1 MLSALWNNPVQFFK
15 VEKTFV
21 GIFFLFLNFYCGFT
35 WKIKSRFIRK
45 YWKYAHYLNT
55 SVYLPKT
62 STLYYFWTLV
72 TKVSTINQL
81 KIEKKGFRLFVRLFP
96 CHSSTTT
103 VSEFTRGSSTGA
115 GSGKGHVKSASVSSP
130 GPSAAENST
139 NSAQQADSLGARYK
153 MTQEQIPHTHT
164 NSHEYTN
171 TRTRSNLP
179 SIQ

>member
-1 MLSALWNNPVQFFK
+1 MS
-15 VEKTFV
+15 
-21 GIFFLFLNFYCGFT
+21 
-35 WKIKSRFIRK
+35 
-45 YWKYAHYLNT
+45 H
-55 SVYLPKT
+55 PKT
-62 STLYYFWTLV
+62 STLYYFWTIV
-72 TKVSTINQL
+72 TKVSTLNQL
-81 KIEKKGFRLFVRLFP
+81 TIEKKGFRLFVRLFP

-153 MTQEQIPHTHT
+153 MTQKQIPHTHT

-171 TRTRSNLP
+171 KQTQAHARIYFRSNNDDLGQYVKA
-179 SIQ
+179 SIANLFCIINLC